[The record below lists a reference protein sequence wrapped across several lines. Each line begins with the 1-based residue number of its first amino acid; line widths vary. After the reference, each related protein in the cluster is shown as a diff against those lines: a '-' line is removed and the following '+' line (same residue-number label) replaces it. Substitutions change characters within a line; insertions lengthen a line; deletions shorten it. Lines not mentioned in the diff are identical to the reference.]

1 MRRSVASAAACV
13 SAAGAATAYTWVPR
27 RTTQCCPTPTTQA
40 RPQPPVN
47 LARVPLE
54 RLLAEIEKRAD
65 GVEPFDPA
73 HYPGGLNSMFFAE
86 DAGASFGA
94 RFENPE
100 TRDIAA
106 NVAPIVALVSQWI
119 NSANPVVLDVGSGTG
134 LMLDALNSA
143 VAGRS
148 GRVVALELSPVFE
161 KHLNRRVVA
170 ESLTHVRV
178 KRCTDLDLGQTCCG
192 RAHVADNT
200 ASVALVCDVYHHF
213 EYPAAMLRALRRAL
227 KQGGRLVVIDF
238 HRDEEKIKSHPPGW
252 ITAHVRA
259 DQATF
264 TKEIEAA
271 GFSLVEEVAIP
282 TLAENYCLV
291 FEKK

>member
-1 MRRSVASAAACV
+1 MQHRLAA
-13 SAAGAATAYTWVPR
+13 AAGAAAAAFAWATLRPA
-27 RTTQCCPTPTTQA
+27 TQCCPSPTTPA
-40 RPQPPVN
+40 PPLQPPN
-47 LARVPLE
+47 LAEVSLD
-54 RLLAEIEKRAD
+54 RLLAELEKRAD
-65 GVEPFDPA
+65 GISPFDPA

-106 NVAPIVALVSQWI
+106 NVAPIAALVSQWI
-119 NSANPVVLDVGSGTG
+119 SGSDATIIDVGSGTG
-134 LMLDALNSA
+134 LMIGALNSA
-143 VAGRS
+143 VAEHN

-161 KHLNRRVVA
+161 KHLQRRVVA
-170 ESLTHVRV
+170 ESLSHVRV

-192 RAHVADNT
+192 RPNVADNS

-213 EYPAAMLRALRRAL
+213 EYPCAMLRAMRRAL

-238 HRDEEKIKSHPPGW
+238 HRDEERITSHPPGW

-271 GFSLVEEVAIP
+271 GFVLVEEVAMP